1 MENSSGPTSA
11 EWVSQRAPVTVA
23 GQLVMLVTSNG
34 KRFLLQLQP
43 GQRFHSHLGM
53 LTHDDLI
60 GLPLGTTVHS
70 QIGHPLLLLEP
81 SLADLM
87 TRVRRTTQIIYPKDA
102 AYIVHKLS
110 LRSGSHVI
118 EAGTG
123 SGALT
128 LALAW
133 AVAPAGMV
141 YTYEVRAENVNT
153 AAENLR
159 RANLH
164 PFVKMH
170 QESIRDGFRQHGVD
184 AVFLDVRTPWHFLEQ
199 VRAALRPGGFFTSLM
214 PTTNQV
220 TELLTGLEA
229 SGFADIEVEE
239 LLVRRYKPV
248 PDRLRP
254 DDEMVGHTGFLVS
267 ARPIVDPSDPQRW
280 LSQERKRYEARKEV
294 EALIAEEEDRRAAER
309 EAGGKKYPQMPLPG

>member
-1 MENSSGPTSA
+1 MTNSSSSA
-11 EWVSQRAPVTVA
+11 AADWVSTQPPITQA
-23 GQLVMLVTSNG
+23 GQLIMLLTAGG

-70 QIGHPLLLLEP
+70 QIGHPLLILEP

-87 TRVRRTTQIIYPKDA
+87 TRVRRNTQIIYPKDA
-102 AYIVHKLS
+102 AHIVQKLS

-128 LALAW
+128 IALAF

-141 YTYEVRAENVNT
+141 YTYEVRADNVNT

-159 RANLH
+159 RAGLL
-164 PFVKMH
+164 PYVKMH
-170 QESIRDGFRQHGVD
+170 QESIRNGMHQHGVD
-184 AVFLDVRTPWHFLEQ
+184 AVFLDVRMPWHYLEQ
-199 VRAALRPGGFFTSLM
+199 ARAALRPGGFFCSLM

-220 TELLTGLEA
+220 TELLVALEH

-239 LLVRRYKPV
+239 LLLRRYKPV

-254 DDEMVGHTGFLVS
+254 DDEMVGHTGFIVS
-267 ARPIVDPSDPQRW
+267 ARPIVDPADPQRW
-280 LSQERKRYEARKEV
+280 LSQARKRYEARKEV
-294 EALIAEEEDRRAAER
+294 EARIAEEEERRALER
-309 EAGGKKYPQMPLPG
+309 EQGGRKYPRLPLPG